1 MPELVFSVPFLVRLR
16 PSWEAA
22 VKKPKIKAKE
32 ALEDIQAGIDDISL
46 MKKYKLSAKGLQSL
60 FKKLGHAGII
70 KHVNASEVLSDLR
83 SGISSDD
90 LMKKYSL
97 TPRGM
102 QNLFQELDRAGILK
116 TSAEG
121 DGVRAK
127 VVVNINEIA
136 EDIRSGLNRTQLMEK
151 YRMSPRALK
160 WVSTTLISS
169 GTITWQEIYDRLC
182 TTYED
187 LAPDKPRGAK
197 RYPVSLDCNIYEA
210 ANQSVLGKVRDIS
223 YKGVGVLGIQ
233 AKVGDTKTLVVPGDE
248 FGEFA
253 AFTFDAECRWTKRG
267 PIGEF
272 LAGFEISYI
281 SIGDLKEFQLLLH
294 WVRFGNRD
302 KKFL

>member
-1 MPELVFSVPFLVRLR
+1 M
-16 PSWEAA
+16 A
-22 VKKPKIKAKE
+22 VKRPKINAKE
-32 ALEDIQAGIDDISL
+32 ALEDIRAGMDDISL

-70 KHVNASEVLSDLR
+70 KHVNASKVLADLR
-83 SGISSDD
+83 SGISRDD

-97 TPRGM
+97 TQHGM

-116 TSAEG
+116 TSAET
-121 DGVRAK
+121 DDVPAK
-127 VVVNINEIA
+127 VVINTNEIA
-136 EDIRSGLNRTQLMEK
+136 EDIRSGLDRTQLMEK
-151 YRMSPRALK
+151 YRMSPRALR
-160 WVSTTLISS
+160 WVSSTLISS
-169 GTITWQEIYDRLC
+169 GAITWQEIYDKLC

-197 RYPVSLDCNIYEA
+197 RYPVPFDCNICEA
-210 ANQSVLGKVRDIS
+210 DNGSVMGKVRDIA

-253 AFTFDAECRWTKRG
+253 TFTFDAECRWTKRDPSG
-267 PIGEF
+267 DF

-281 SIGDLKEFQLLLH
+281 SIGNLKELQLLLH
-294 WVRFGNRD
+294 WVRFGNRNR
-302 KKFL
+302 KFL